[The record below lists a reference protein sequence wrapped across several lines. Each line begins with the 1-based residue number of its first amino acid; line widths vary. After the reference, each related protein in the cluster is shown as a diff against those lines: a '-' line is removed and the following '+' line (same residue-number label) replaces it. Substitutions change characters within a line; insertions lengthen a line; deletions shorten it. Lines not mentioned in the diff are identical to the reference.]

1 MSYLLCCPLLDPQI
15 AGTGELPPD
24 TINWDGEKKI
34 IAKMI
39 KPQYLHSSV
48 VPNDV
53 FTVNFFK

>member
-24 TINWDGEKKI
+24 TINQDGEKKI

-39 KPQYLHSSV
+39 KQAMISLQKMAE
-48 VPNDV
+48 
-53 FTVNFFK
+53 F